1 VTMKTNS
8 MWLEYEMAKWK
19 EEKYPNMQLNEYQKK
34 LAIAEQQK
42 INELKDSENKKFRQ
56 AVLNNYIKNPPNFC
70 F

>member
-1 VTMKTNS
+1 M
-8 MWLEYEMAKWK
+8 
-19 EEKYPNMQLNEYQKK
+19 EKLNEYQKK